1 MTHTASVQADLLHV
15 VEPRAAGLDVHK
27 LQVTAST
34 RLCMVDGGEPLGA
47 TREFRTTPAGLAE
60 MNAWLLEQGVDA
72 AAMEGTGIYW
82 EPPFA
87 ALESAGLRVSLLHAQ
102 QVKQL
107 RGRKTDLNDSQW
119 LARVCQFGLGTPSYI
134 PPLAFRDLRRMTRN
148 RRTLV
153 TDRTRVRN
161 RVQKLLDR
169 NGLQLGGALSDIFG
183 VNGRLVLDGL
193 AKQRPA
199 EQILASLTA
208 HVRPK
213 LRRLAE
219 TLTAKLD
226 TESICQLRGHLQA
239 CDHATSLVIG
249 QDGRIAE
256 AIAPWQRQLDLLE
269 TIPGIDR
276 ASACAILAEI
286 GPTPAQDFADA
297 AHLGAWA
304 GVCPGNNISAGKR
317 RSGRA
322 RPGNRHLR
330 QTLAECA
337 HGAARTKGSQFAGFY
352 SALAARRGSKRA
364 ILATAYKLLRTV
376 YAVLRDDRHYHD
388 PGIDYEQLQVRRSAP
403 RWLAKLR
410 KFGYLPESAAA
421 S

>member
-1 MTHTASVQADLLHV
+1 MTRNASVQTDLLHV
-15 VEPRAAGLDVHK
+15 VEPRAAGLDIHK

-34 RLCMVDGGEPLGA
+34 RLCPPDGGEPLGA

-60 MNAWLLEQGVDA
+60 MTAWLLGQGVEA

-87 ALESAGLRVSLLHAQ
+87 ALESAGLRVCLLHAQ

-107 RGRKTDLNDSQW
+107 RGRKTDLKDSQW
-119 LARVCQFGLGTPSYI
+119 LARVCQFGLGTPSSS

-148 RRTLV
+148 RRTLII
-153 TDRTRVRN
+153 DRSRARN

-183 VNGRLVLDGL
+183 VNGRCVLEGL
-193 AKQRPA
+193 AEQWPT

-213 LRRLAE
+213 LRLLAE
-219 TLTAKLD
+219 ILSAKLD
-226 TESICQLRGHLQA
+226 TESLCQLRGHLQA
-239 CDHATSLVIG
+239 CDHASGLVSA
-249 QDGRIAE
+249 QDRRIA
-256 AIAPWQRQLDLLE
+256 ATIAPWQHQLDLLE

-322 RPGNRHLR
+322 RAGNRHLR
-330 QTLAECA
+330 QALAECA
-337 HGAARTKGSQFAGFY
+337 HGAARTKGSQFAGY
-352 SALAARRGSKRA
+352 YRALTARRGSKRA

-376 YAVLRDDRHYHD
+376 YAVLREERHYRD
-388 PGIDYEQLQVRRSAP
+388 PSIDYEQLHVQRNAP
-403 RWLAKLR
+403 RWMAKLR
-410 KFGYLPESAAA
+410 KFGYIPAPAEAP
-421 S
+421 